1 MSQKKI
7 LFICHDA
14 NRAGSQLLLLQLIRL
29 LKERGLPM
37 HLLLCEGGEL
47 ESEFEEVISVTRF
60 YNHNNNGE
68 TSEPITDKVL
78 RKVNLFKLYEEHNVQ
93 KFNDRVITELQS
105 QNIGLVFVNSIANAT
120 VYHDFLSFLH
130 HIPVVLFVHELAMSV
145 KIYTE
150 EIHLNFL
157 LRKTDH
163 LIAVSKAVANYYSKK
178 YDFPTRNVSTFTL
191 IDHELIDQSLEN
203 TEIGV
208 LEKMYK
214 IPNDAIIIGGCGNA
228 EWRKG
233 NDIFNWIAKKVIEK
247 TNPLPVYFVWV
258 GAGPQHQIFDLIESD
273 IRTMGLSDRII
284 LIPPT
289 PKVLDYLNRFDIL
302 LLSSREDPYPLVVL
316 EAALLETPVICFEN
330 AGGAPELIEEDAG
343 FVVPFL
349 DIDAAADAAIQLVL
363 DPNLRARMGQRG
375 RQKVLDRHN
384 TKRSIENI
392 ESIIQKFIPIK
403 VSEQQDQ

>member
-1 MSQKKI
+1 MSQKKT

-47 ESEFEEVISVTRF
+47 ESEFEEVISITRY
-60 YNHNNNGE
+60 YNQNNDDN
-68 TSEPITDKVL
+68 SEPIADKVL
-78 RKVNLFKLYEEHNVQ
+78 KKVNLYRLYEEHNVQ
-93 KFNDRVITELQS
+93 KFNDRIIKELQS

-120 VYHDFLSFLH
+120 IYYDFLKFLH

-150 EIHLNFL
+150 EKHLNFL

-163 LIAVSKAVANYYSKK
+163 LIAVSKAVANFYSKK
-178 YDFPTRNVSTFTL
+178 YDFPARNVSIFTL
-191 IDHELIDQSLEN
+191 IDHQLIDHNLEN
-203 TEIGV
+203 IEIGI
-208 LEKMYK
+208 LEQTYK
-214 IPNDAIIIGGCGNA
+214 IPKDTVIIGGCGNA

-258 GAGPQHQIFDLIESD
+258 GAGPQHQIFELIESD
-273 IRTMGLSDRII
+273 IRTMGLSDKII

-289 PKVLDYLNRFDIL
+289 SKVLDYLYRFDIL

-316 EAALLETPVICFEN
+316 EAALLETPIICFEN
-330 AGGAPELIEEDAG
+330 AGGAPELVEEDAG
-343 FVVPFL
+343 FAVPFL
-349 DIDAAADAAIQLVL
+349 DIDAAANAAIQLVL
-363 DPNLRARMGQRG
+363 DPNLRSTMGRRA
-375 RQKVLDRHN
+375 RQKVLERHN
-384 TKRSIENI
+384 SQRSIENI

>member
-37 HLLLCEGGEL
+37 HLLLCAGGEL
-47 ESEFEEVISVTRF
+47 EKDFEEVISITRCYHEAF
-60 YNHNNNGE
+60 NE
-68 TSEPITDKVL
+68 TSEPFTDKVL
-78 RKVNLFKLYEEHNVQ
+78 RKVNLLKLYEVHNEQ
-93 KFNDRVITELQS
+93 KFHDRVISELQS

-130 HIPVVLFVHELAMSV
+130 HLPVVLFVHELAMSV

-150 EIHLNFL
+150 EKHLNFL
-157 LRKTDH
+157 LNKTDH
-163 LIAVSKAVANYYSKK
+163 LIAVSKTVANFYSKK
-178 YDFPTRNVSTFTL
+178 YDFPAKHVSTFTL
-191 IDHELIDQSLEN
+191 IDHELIDLKLE
-203 TEIGV
+203 TIEVGL
-208 LEKMYK
+208 LEKTYK
-214 IPNDAIIIGGCGNA
+214 IPKDAIIVGGCGNA

-247 TNPLPVYFVWV
+247 TAPLPVYFVWV
-258 GAGPQHQIFDLIESD
+258 GAGPQHQIYELIESD
-273 IRTMGLSDRII
+273 IRNMGLCDRII

-289 PKVLDYLNRFDIL
+289 SKALDYLNRFDVM

-316 EAALLETPVICFEN
+316 EAALLETPVVCFEN

-343 FVVPFL
+343 FTVPFL
-349 DIDAAADAAIQLVL
+349 DIDAAVNATIQLVL
-363 DPNLRARMGQRG
+363 DQNLRTNMGQRA
-375 RQKVLDRHN
+375 REKVLDRHN
-384 TKRSIENI
+384 TQKSIENI
-392 ESIIQKFIPIK
+392 ESIIQKFIPIEVAEK
-403 VSEQQDQ
+403 QNQ